1 MQNNGRTQTVTI
13 PLLSA
18 MERTVKRGIR
28 RQEFY
33 CPYEEIPTDLFT
45 AQGDLFQRKRIDPQ
59 IKVSCIK

>member
-33 CPYEEIPTDLFT
+33 CPYEEIPTDPFT
-45 AQGDLFQRKRIDPQ
+45 AQEDLLQRKRIDL
-59 IKVSCIK
+59 